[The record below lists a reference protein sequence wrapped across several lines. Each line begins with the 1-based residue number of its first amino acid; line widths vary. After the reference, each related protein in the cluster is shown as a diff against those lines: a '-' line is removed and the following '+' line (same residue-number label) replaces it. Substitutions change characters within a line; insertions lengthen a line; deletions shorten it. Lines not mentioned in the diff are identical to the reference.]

1 MFPSKLVR
9 RAGIVSGLA
18 TGAFAIAM
26 AATPAYAI
34 GTPALGVGSACPIP
48 SLSSLIPSGLECVN
62 GVLVTITSQLPVP
75 TPAPISSAPASNPSP
90 TPVPNPLTGVIG
102 GVTGTVT
109 KTVNGVTGG
118 LTGTVGTVTGT
129 VGTVTGTLGGGTT
142 VPGVPGTPTT
152 PSTGPTSVPTQGST
166 GAASGGSSSQ
176 PGGTTTATPTAKPS
190 TPSDGSS
197 LLGPAAAFLPGA
209 GIANFAD
216 LSSLS
221 PVADSIPSPLLAAP
235 ETKLAAVQAPLI
247 AAGDRAS
254 KQADS
259 LFSRFGSK
267 ALPGIL
273 VILATAMVA
282 AVGAG
287 NLRAWQAR
295 LAAKRQG

>member
-9 RAGIVSGLA
+9 RAGVVSGVA
-18 TGAFAIAM
+18 SGAFAIAM

-34 GTPALGVGSACPIP
+34 GTPALGIGSACPIP
-48 SLSSLIPSGLECVN
+48 SLSSLIPTGLECVN
-62 GVLVTITSQLPVP
+62 GVLVTIASQLPVP
-75 TPAPISSAPASNPSP
+75 TSAPTTSAPSTGTSPSP
-90 TPVPNPLTGVIG
+90 KPNPLGGLTGVVS

-109 KTVNGVTGG
+109 KTVTGAVS
-118 LTGTVGTVTGT
+118 GTVGTVTGAA
-129 VGTVTGTLGGGTT
+129 GGGGAT
-142 VPGVPGTPTT
+142 VPGAPTA

-166 GAASGGSSSQ
+166 GAASGSTSTQTGAAATSS
-176 PGGTTTATPTAKPS
+176 PTAKPS
-190 TPSDGSS
+190 TLSDGSS

-209 GIANFAD
+209 GIADFAD
-216 LSSLS
+216 LGSVTPL
-221 PVADSIPSPLLAAP
+221 ADSIPSPLLAAP
-235 ETKLAAVQAPLI
+235 DTKLAAVQAPLI

-273 VILATAMVA
+273 VILATALVA

-287 NLRAWQAR
+287 NLRAWQAK
-295 LAAKRQG
+295 LAARRS

>member
-1 MFPSKLVR
+1 MFPSKLAL
-9 RAGIVSGLA
+9 RAGILSGVA
-18 TGAFAIAM
+18 TGTFVLAM

-34 GTPALGVGSACPIP
+34 GTPALVVGSACPLP
-48 SLSSLIPSGLECVN
+48 SLSSLIPNGLECVN
-62 GVLVTITSQLPVP
+62 GVLVTISSQLPPVP
-75 TPAPISSAPASNPSP
+75 TPAPTTAAPKTSPSP
-90 TPVPNPLTGVIG
+90 IPAPNPLGGLVS

-109 KTVNGVTGG
+109 KTVTGVTGA
-118 LTGTVGTVTGT
+118 VTGT
-129 VGTVTGTLGGGTT
+129 VGTVTGAVGGDGTT
-142 VPGVPGTPTT
+142 VPGVPGA
-152 PSTGPTSVPTQGST
+152 PSTSLPTQGSS
-166 GAASGGSSSQ
+166 GAAN
-176 PGGTTTATPTAKPS
+176 GGTTGQAGGTSTASNGNPS

-216 LSSLS
+216 LGSLS
-221 PVADSIPSPLLAAP
+221 PLADSIPSPLLAAP
-235 ETKLAAVQAPLI
+235 ETRLAAVQAPLI
-247 AAGDRAS
+247 AAGDQAS

-273 VILATAMVA
+273 VILATGLVA

-295 LAAKRQG
+295 LAAKREG

>member
-9 RAGIVSGLA
+9 RAGIVSGVA
-18 TGAFAIAM
+18 TGAFALAM

-34 GTPALGVGSACPIP
+34 GTPALGVGSACPLP

-62 GVLVTITSQLPVP
+62 GILVTITSQLPPLPTAAPTTSAPTSGPSP
-75 TPAPISSAPASNPSP
+75 TPAP
-90 TPVPNPLTGVIG
+90 NPLGGLVS

-109 KTVNGVTGG
+109 KTVTGVT
-118 LTGTVGTVTGT
+118 GTVTGT
-129 VGTVTGTLGGGTT
+129 VGTVGTVTGAVTGGGSTI
-142 VPGVPGTPTT
+142 PGVPGT
-152 PSTGPTSVPTQGST
+152 PSTGPTSVPTQGSS
-166 GAASGGSSSQ
+166 GAANGGTSTQ
-176 PGGTTTATPTAKPS
+176 AGATTTAAPTPKPQA
-190 TPSDGSS
+190 PSDGSS

-209 GIANFAD
+209 GIGNFTD
-216 LSSLS
+216 LGSLT
-221 PVADSIPSPLLAAP
+221 PLADSIPSPLLAGP

-247 AAGDRAS
+247 AAGERAS
-254 KQADS
+254 KQADDS
-259 LFSRFGSK
+259 LFSRFGNK

-273 VILATAMVA
+273 VVLATAMVA